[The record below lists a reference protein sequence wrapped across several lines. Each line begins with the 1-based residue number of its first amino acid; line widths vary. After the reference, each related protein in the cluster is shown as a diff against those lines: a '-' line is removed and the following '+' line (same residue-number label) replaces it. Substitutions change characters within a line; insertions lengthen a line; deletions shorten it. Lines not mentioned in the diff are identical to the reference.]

1 MRKIVALLFCIFS
14 STVLYAQITLT
25 GLVKDENAAPLAA
38 ATVEFYS
45 SGQPAKIIAT
55 DASGTFRFDALK
67 PGEKYL
73 LQVSAVSYED
83 KVLSLQ
89 LQNDTLLQIVLVQKS
104 TVLKD
109 VVVTGKARL
118 IEVKPDK
125 TVVNIAENP
134 AVVGNSIAE
143 TLGKIPGLQ
152 MNGDRVSIP
161 GKGEVQLM
169 QDGRLL
175 QLSQKDLLNYLRSIP
190 AGNVSKVEIITNP
203 SAAYDAS
210 GNAGLINIVT
220 KRNKQQGYSG
230 SIQAGF
236 KQWQQYPGM
245 DVTGNVNYNS
255 GKWNLYAN
263 ANIYRTRHK
272 YGFRWEEYYPE
283 RSWIMSDTGD
293 YKWQNI
299 IVNAGADYQLSKR
312 SVLGFNAGFSRYFEG
327 GADYVRNHFYNGQ
340 GQADS
345 VLTTYATYVP
355 LAKTQSY
362 NLYYKTKLDTTG
374 KTLSLDG
381 SFLTFY
387 RTDESDV
394 TAKTFTP
401 KGELIAPSTAR
412 FYNNTLQNI
421 NIYALKA
428 DMEFPTSVAKLQWGG
443 KVNFIETYNNMR
455 YYRLAGSDKNYDGQ
469 LSNEYKY
476 TENTQALYLNGSREA
491 GNWSFLAGLR
501 GELTQTSGY
510 SYIRQQGNKND
521 YVKLFPSALIS
532 FKKDDDNS
540 FALSYNKRV
549 RRPTFWNL
557 NPYISILTAYSYYEG
572 NPFLQ
577 PEYNSNFQL
586 QHNYKN
592 RFTSAFFLALT
603 NNGFDDITIAHV
615 DTNFVMRTPKNFV
628 NSTRLGVS
636 ETYNFSA
643 IRWWESNN
651 LFNVYY
657 TNGRS
662 KLDYVEG
669 RKGWG
674 AYVSSNNNF
683 YLNSNKTLSAAVN
696 FWYQFREVTLV
707 NQSDAYYNVDLG
719 LNAQLLKDKL
729 SLNANLQDV
738 FASSGASYT
747 TVVNGIRQKYAV
759 LQLNRIFSVT
769 LIFKFG
775 KKDVPATERTNS
787 NQEERERM

>member
-1 MRKIVALLFCIFS
+1 MRKITALLFFVFLN
-14 STVLYAQITLT
+14 TALFAQFAIKGTIH
-25 GLVKDENAAPLAA
+25 DETDAPLAG
-38 ATVEFYS
+38 ATIEFYS
-45 SGQPAKIIAT
+45 SGQAAKALAA
-55 DASGTFRFDALK
+55 DASGSFTIDALRA
-67 PGEKYL
+67 GEKYL
-73 LQVSAVSYED
+73 LQVSATGYQEQA
-83 KVLSLQ
+83 LAIQ
-89 LQNDTLLQIVLVQKS
+89 LQGDTTLNIVLTRSSTLLKGV
-104 TVLKD
+104 T
-109 VVVTGKARL
+109 VTGKAKL

-125 TVVNIAENP
+125 TIVNLADNMTI
-134 AVVGNSIAE
+134 VGNSIAE

-152 MNGDRVSIP
+152 MNGDRVTIP

-169 QDGRLL
+169 QDGRLI
-175 QLSQKDLLNYLRSIP
+175 QLSQKDLVNYLKSIP
-190 AGNVSKVEIITNP
+190 AGNVSKIEIITNP
-203 SAAYDAS
+203 SAAYDAA
-210 GNAGLINIVT
+210 GNAGLINIIT
-220 KRNKQQGYSG
+220 KRSKQQGYNG
-230 SIQAGF
+230 GIQAGY
-236 KQWQQYPGM
+236 KQWQHYPGM
-245 DVTGNVNYNS
+245 DVTGNINYNS
-255 GKWNLYAN
+255 GKWNVYAN
-263 ANIYRTRHK
+263 ANLFRIRHK
-272 YGFRWEEYYPE
+272 YGFRWEEYYPN

-293 YKWQNI
+293 YKQHNL
-299 IVNAGADYQLSKR
+299 VLNAGADYQLSQK
-312 SVLGFNAGFSRYFEG
+312 SQMGFSAGFSRYFEG

-340 GQADS
+340 GQPDS
-345 VLTTYATYVP
+345 VLTTYATYIP

-362 NLYYKTKLDTTG
+362 NLYYKTKLDTAG
-374 KTLSLDG
+374 KTFSMDG

-401 KGELIAPSTAR
+401 NGEPIEPSTAR

-421 NIYALKA
+421 NIYALKT
-428 DMEFPTSVAKLQWGG
+428 DMEFPTRLAKLQWGG

-455 YYRLAGSDKNYDGQ
+455 YYRLTGSGKDYDGQ
-469 LSNEYKY
+469 LSNEYRY

-491 GNWSFLAGLR
+491 GNWSFQAGLR

-510 SYIRQQGNKND
+510 SYIRQQGNKNN
-521 YVKLFPSALIS
+521 YVKLFPNALVH
-532 FKKDDDNS
+532 FKKDDQNS
-540 FALSYNKRV
+540 FALSYNKRI

-586 QHNYKN
+586 QHNFNNKL
-592 RFTSAFFLALT
+592 TSAFFVALT

-628 NSTRLGVS
+628 NSTRFGIS

-651 LFNVYY
+651 LLNVYY
-657 TNGRS
+657 TNGQS

-674 AYVSSNNNF
+674 AYVSSSNNF
-683 YLNSNKTLSAAVN
+683 YLNSHKTLSAAVN

-707 NQSDAYYNVDLG
+707 NQSDAYYNIDLG

-729 SLNANLQDV
+729 SLNASLQDV
-738 FASSGASYT
+738 FGTSGASYT
-747 TVVNGIRQKYAV
+747 TVINGIRQKYAN
-759 LQLNRIFSVT
+759 LQLNRNFSLT

-775 KKDVPATERTNS
+775 KKELPAAERANS
-787 NQEERERM
+787 NQEERERI

>member
-1 MRKIVALLFCIFS
+1 MRKIVALWLFVFFCS
-14 STVLYAQITLT
+14 DLCAQLSVKGTVSGDTNT
-25 GLVKDENAAPLAA
+25 PVAA
-38 ATVEFYS
+38 ATIEFYS
-45 SGQPAKIIAT
+45 SGRPVRNIIA
-55 DASGTFRFDALK
+55 DGSGAFNIDQLK

-73 LQVSAVSYED
+73 LQVSAVGYRD
-83 KVLSLQ
+83 QALALQ
-89 LQNDTLLQIVLVQKS
+89 LLNDTVLHIRLTPNS
-104 TVLKD
+104 TLLKD
-109 VVVTGKARL
+109 VVITGKARL

-125 TVVNIAENP
+125 TVVNLAENP
-134 AVVGNSIAE
+134 AVVSNSIAE

-175 QLSQKDLLNYLRSIP
+175 QLSQKDLLNYLKSIP
-190 AGNVSKVEIITNP
+190 AGNVSKVEIITSP

-210 GNAGLINIVT
+210 GNAGLINIIT
-220 KRNKQQGYSG
+220 KRNKQQGYNG
-230 SIQAGF
+230 SIQAGY
-236 KQWQQYPGM
+236 KQYQQYPGL

-263 ANIYRTRHK
+263 ANLFRIRHR
-272 YGFRWEEYYPE
+272 YGFRWEEYYPD

-293 YKWQNI
+293 YKQHNL
-299 IVNAGADYQLSKR
+299 VLNAGADYQLSKKSQIGF
-312 SVLGFNAGFSRYFEG
+312 SVGFSRYFEG
-327 GADYVRNHFYNGQ
+327 GADYVRNHFYNGG
-340 GQADS
+340 GQTDS

-355 LAKTQSY
+355 LARSQSY

-374 KTLSLDG
+374 KTLSVDG

-394 TAKTFTP
+394 TARTFTP
-401 KGELIAPSTAR
+401 EGEPVESSTAR

-421 NIYALKA
+421 NIYAVKT
-428 DMEFPTSVAKLQWGG
+428 DMEFPTRFAKLQWGG

-455 YYRLAGSDKNYDGQ
+455 YYRLTDADKIYDGQ

-491 GNWSFLAGLR
+491 GSWTFQAGLR

-510 SYIRQQGNKND
+510 SYIRQQGNKNN
-521 YVKLFPSALIS
+521 YVKLFPNALVN
-532 FKKDDDNS
+532 FRKDDQNS

-557 NPYISILTAYSYYEG
+557 NPYISLLTAYSYYEG

-592 RFTSAFFLALT
+592 KLTSSFFVALT

-628 NSTRLGVS
+628 NSSRFGIS

-643 IRWWESNN
+643 IPWWESNT
-651 LFNVYY
+651 LFNIYY
-657 TNGRS
+657 TSGHS

-674 AYVSSNNNF
+674 AYFSSSNNF
-683 YLNSNKTLSAAVN
+683 YLNSSKTLSTAVN

-707 NQSDAYYNVDLG
+707 NQSDAYYNLDLG
-719 LNAQLLKDKL
+719 FNAVLWRDKL

-738 FASSGASYT
+738 FGTSGASYT
-747 TVVNGIRQKYAV
+747 TVVNGIRQKYAN
-759 LQLNRIFSVT
+759 LQLNRNFSLT

-775 KKDVPATERTNS
+775 KKDLPATERVNS
-787 NQEERERM
+787 NQEERERI